1 MNESL
6 KVKGKL
12 TIVVYDENGLEKN
25 KVEHD
30 NLVVNT
36 GLEYIASRMIGTTQD
51 VMSHMEVGS
60 GTTAPVG
67 SNTQLQTPIAGS
79 RVVINPLTASASA
92 VVAVAQ
98 FNTGIATGAITEAGI
113 FNASSGG
120 TMICRTVFPVVNKG
134 ITDVMIITWTITI
147 S

>member
-36 GLEYIASRMIGTTQD
+36 GLEYIASRMIGTTQN

-60 GTTAPVG
+60 GTTAPIG